1 MTDNNKEITRVEQ
14 AIEGEVVTETDK
26 RAKFIEFMA
35 RGYSRRAVAKEIHI
49 NKDTACKWAK
59 ELDKE
64 IAEAKRDLL
73 SDAYAQYG
81 LSKASRIG
89 RLGATINRLDEELAT
104 RDLSE
109 VSTDKLLELRLKY
122 DTALANEPEPTR
134 TSTGQP
140 HTIIRDAKGLMSE
153 LNNLYQRVKSGE
165 TTKEQARDELSVLMT
180 IGRLYETTELED
192 KVSQLKQALI
202 G

>member
-1 MTDNNKEITRVEQ
+1 MTTNEITPIEPT
-14 AIEGEVVTETDK
+14 IEGEVVTETDK
-26 RAKFIEFMA
+26 RIKFIEYMA
-35 RGYSRRAVAKEIHI
+35 RGYSRRAVAKEIGI

-59 ELDKE
+59 ELDAE
-64 IAEAKRDLL
+64 IAEVKRDLL

-81 LSKASRIG
+81 LSKASRIS
-89 RLGATINRLDEELAT
+89 RLGETINRLDEELAK

-109 VSTDKLLELRLKY
+109 VSTDKLLDLRLKY

-134 TSTGQP
+134 TSTGQA

-153 LNNLYQRVKSGE
+153 LNDLHQRVKSGE
-165 TTKEQARDELSVLMT
+165 TTREQARDELSVLMT

-192 KVSQLKQALI
+192 KISQLKQALI

>member
-1 MTDNNKEITRVEQ
+1 MVTNGITPVEK
-14 AIEGEVVTETDK
+14 AVEGEVVTETDK
-26 RAKFIEFMA
+26 RAKFIEYMA

-64 IAEAKRDLL
+64 ITEVKRDLL

-89 RLGATINRLDEELAT
+89 RLGNTINRIDEELSK

-109 VSTDKLLELRLKY
+109 VSTDKLLDLRLKY

-134 TSTGQP
+134 TGTGQA
-140 HTIIRDAKGLMSE
+140 HTTIRDAKSLMSE
-153 LNNLYQRVKSGE
+153 LNDLHQRVKSGE
-165 TTKEQARDELSVLMT
+165 TTREQARDELSVLMT
-180 IGRLYETTELED
+180 IGRLYEATELED
-192 KVSQLKQALI
+192 KISQLKQALA